1 MKYNKYKIITFLA
14 IGTLFAGSCKKFLDV
29 NTNPNIANNPGVELV
44 LPSAQVAIAHVVGG
58 QFQINGSF
66 WAQYWTQSPLANQ
79 YKQYD
84 QNQPSSDNYNTSWRL
99 LYASALTDLNYV
111 YNTSSKKNNK
121 QYMAVAGLLTAYTFQ
136 VITDAWGDAPYKEA
150 LKALDVDGGI
160 VSPAYDAQSAIYDGI
175 VTKIDEC
182 LALIDEN
189 APIQPG
195 GDDLMYG
202 GDMNKWRIFGNTLK
216 LKVALRLSEIN
227 PAKSQAIITS
237 ISTDPTFNGFI
248 MSASEEAKI
257 SFSTSG
263 GSQNPLY
270 SEIVGVGNTQNIY
283 GSKTCIDSLN
293 SNFDPRA
300 YIFYN
305 PTASGVVGIAQGDF
319 NNAATAAGK
328 SIASHYVGAE
338 ANNDESGAAPVKF
351 ISVYESLFLQAEATA
366 RGWLIGA
373 GTDQELFEAGI
384 AESFKAYL
392 TDADVEEIIRDSLPG
407 ELNEFV
413 VNLDYAIYR
422 YIHGDTVT
430 GYLGGDTVAN
440 TNLPASNWGSY
451 PAAGTTQEKIRH
463 IVTQKW
469 FSMCGNQG
477 FEAWTEWR
485 RTGYPDFLVTSVNS
499 LIGASKPVR
508 FIYPTEEINL
518 NANFPGVK
526 QVTQKMWWDA
536 N

>member
-1 MKYNKYKIITFLA
+1 MGY
-14 IGTLFAGSCKKFLDV
+14 
-29 NTNPNIANNPGVELV
+29 
-44 LPSAQVAIAHVVGG
+44 
-58 QFQINGSF
+58 
-66 WAQYWTQSPLANQ
+66 
-79 YKQYD
+79 
-84 QNQPSSDNYNTSWRL
+84 
-99 LYASALTDLNYV
+99 
-111 YNTSSKKNNK
+111 
-121 QYMAVAGLLTAYTFQ
+121 
-136 VITDAWGDAPYKEA
+136 
-150 LKALDVDGGI
+150 
-160 VSPAYDAQSAIYDGI
+160 
-175 VTKIDEC
+175 
-182 LALIDEN
+182 
-189 APIQPG
+189 
-195 GDDLMYG
+195 
-202 GDMNKWRIFGNTLK
+202 TLK

-440 TNLPASNWGSY
+440 TNLPATNWGSY

>member
-1 MKYNKYKIITFLA
+1 MKYNRIKLITVLA
-14 IGTLFAGSCKKFLDV
+14 LGSLFAGGCKKYLDV
-29 NTNPNIANNPGVELV
+29 NKNPNIANNPGVEVV

-111 YNTSSKKNNK
+111 YNTASGKNNK
-121 QYMAVAGLLTAYTFQ
+121 QYMAVAGLLTAYTYQ
-136 VITDAWGDAPYKEA
+136 VITDAWGDAPFTEA
-150 LKALDVDGGI
+150 LKALDADGGN
-160 VSPAYDAQSAIYDGI
+160 VSPAYDLQSVIYDGI
-175 VTKIDEC
+175 IAKIDESI
-182 LALIDEN
+182 ALIDES
-189 APIQPG
+189 APVHPG

-202 GDMNKWRIFGNTLK
+202 GDMSMWRTFGYTLK
-216 LKVALRLSEIN
+216 LKVAMRLSEVN
-227 PAKSQAIITS
+227 PAKAQATIASITA
-237 ISTDPTFNGFI
+237 DPNFLYFI
-248 MSASEEAKI
+248 TTEGEEAKI
-257 SFSTSG
+257 RFSEAG
-263 GSQNPLY
+263 GSQNPVY

-283 GSKTCIDSLN
+283 GSATCIDSMK
-293 SNFDPRA
+293 SNFDPRVG
-300 YIFYN
+300 IFYV
-305 PTASGVVGIAQGDF
+305 PSGGNVVGITQGDF
-319 NNAATAAGK
+319 NNAANAAGK

-338 ANNDESGAAPVKF
+338 ALNDASGAAPVRF
-351 ISVYESLFLQAEATA
+351 LSSYESLFLQAEATA
-366 RGWLIGA
+366 RGWLTGS
-373 GTDQELFEAGI
+373 GSDQDLFEAGI
-384 AESFKAYL
+384 AESFRAYL
-392 TDADVEEIIRDSLPG
+392 TDADVHEIIRDSLPG
-407 ELNEFV
+407 EYNEFE

-430 GYLGGDTVAN
+430 GYLGGDSVDLY
-440 TNLPASNWGSY
+440 NLPAANWGAY
-451 PAAGTTQEKIRH
+451 PTGGTVEDKVRH
-463 IVTQKW
+463 IITQKW

-477 FEAWTEWR
+477 FEAWNEWK
-485 RTGYPDFLVTSVNS
+485 RTGYPDFFVTSVNS
-499 LIGASKPVR
+499 LIGTNKPVR

>member
-1 MKYNKYKIITFLA
+1 M
-14 IGTLFAGSCKKFLDV
+14 
-29 NTNPNIANNPGVELV
+29 V

-257 SFSTSG
+257 SF
-263 GSQNPLY
+263 Q
-270 SEIVGVGNTQNIY
+270 
-283 GSKTCIDSLN
+283 
-293 SNFDPRA
+293 
-300 YIFYN
+300 
-305 PTASGVVGIAQGDF
+305 
-319 NNAATAAGK
+319 
-328 SIASHYVGAE
+328 
-338 ANNDESGAAPVKF
+338 
-351 ISVYESLFLQAEATA
+351 LQAEVK
-366 RGWLIGA
+366 IH
-373 GTDQELFEAGI
+373 
-384 AESFKAYL
+384 
-392 TDADVEEIIRDSLPG
+392 
-407 ELNEFV
+407 
-413 VNLDYAIYR
+413 
-422 YIHGDTVT
+422 YI
-430 GYLGGDTVAN
+430 LK
-440 TNLPASNWGSY
+440 S
-451 PAAGTTQEKIRH
+451 
-463 IVTQKW
+463 
-469 FSMCGNQG
+469 
-477 FEAWTEWR
+477 
-485 RTGYPDFLVTSVNS
+485 
-499 LIGASKPVR
+499 
-508 FIYPTEEINL
+508 
-518 NANFPGVK
+518 
-526 QVTQKMWWDA
+526 
-536 N
+536 

>member
-14 IGTLFAGSCKKFLDV
+14 IGSLFVGSCKKYLDV
-29 NTNPNIANNPGVELV
+29 NSNPNIANNPNVEAV

-99 LYASALTDLNYV
+99 LYASALADLQYV
-111 YNTSSKKNNK
+111 YNTASATNSK

-136 VITDAWGDAPYKEA
+136 VITDAWGDVPFKEA
-150 LKALDVDGGI
+150 LKLKVDGGNE
-160 VSPAYDAQSAIYDGI
+160 SPAYDLQSAIYDGI
-175 VTKIDEC
+175 VTKIDDAI
-182 LALIDEN
+182 ALIDEN
-189 APIQPG
+189 SAVHPG

-202 GDMNKWRIFGNTLK
+202 GDMSMWRTFGYTLK
-216 LKVALRLSEIN
+216 LKVGMRLSEVN
-227 PAKSQAIITS
+227 PAKAQAIISSITS
-237 ISTDPTFNGFI
+237 DPGFMYFITTDF
-248 MSASEEAKI
+248 EEAKI
-257 SFSTSG
+257 RFSTAG

-270 SEIVGVGNTQNIY
+270 SEIVGLGNTQNIY
-283 GSKTCIDSLN
+283 GSATCIDSMN
-293 SNFDPRA
+293 SNFDPRVGVF
-300 YIFYN
+300 YI
-305 PTASGVVGIAQGDF
+305 PISGPVQGITQGDF
-319 NNAATAAGK
+319 NNAGNAAGK

-351 ISVYESLFLQAEATA
+351 ISSYESLFLQAEATA
-366 RGWLIGA
+366 RGWLVG
-373 GTDQELFEAGI
+373 GNDQALFEAGI
-384 AESFKAYL
+384 AESFRAYL
-392 TDADVEEIIRDSLPG
+392 TDADVSEIIRDSLPS
-407 ELNEFV
+407 EYNEFKV
-413 VNLDYAIYR
+413 DLNYAIYR

-440 TNLPASNWGSY
+440 TNLPATNWGSY

-499 LIGASKPVR
+499 LIGTSKPVR

-526 QVTQKMWWDA
+526 QVTQKMWWDL

>member
-1 MKYNKYKIITFLA
+1 MKYNKYKLLTFLA
-14 IGTLFAGSCKKFLDV
+14 IGALFAGSCRKYLDV
-29 NTNPNIANNPGVELV
+29 NTNPNIANNPGVEVV

-111 YNTSSKKNNK
+111 YNSASAKNNK
-121 QYMAVAGLLTAYTFQ
+121 QYMAIAGLLTAYTYQ
-136 VITDAWGDAPYKEA
+136 VITDAWGDAPFKEA
-150 LKALDVDGGI
+150 LKALEADGGN
-160 VSPAYDAQSAIYDGI
+160 VSPAYDMQSVIYDGI
-175 VTKIDEC
+175 IAKIDESV
-182 LALIDEN
+182 ALIDEN
-189 APIQPG
+189 APVHPG

-202 GDMNKWRIFGNTLK
+202 GDMSMWRTFAYTLK
-216 LKVALRLSEIN
+216 LKVGMRLSEVN
-227 PAKSQAIITS
+227 PAKAQATIASITA
-237 ISTDPTFNGFI
+237 DPNFMYFI
-248 MSASEEAKI
+248 TTEGEEAKI
-257 SFSTSG
+257 RFSEAG
-263 GSQNPLY
+263 GSQNPVY

-283 GSKTCIDSLN
+283 GSKTVIDSMN
-293 SNFDPRA
+293 ANFDPRVN
-300 YIFYN
+300 IFFV
-305 PTASGVVGIAQGDF
+305 PGASGVVGIAQGDF
-319 NNAATAAGK
+319 NNAANAAGK

-338 ANNDESGAAPVKF
+338 AGNDASGAAPVRLL
-351 ISVYESLFLQAEATA
+351 SSYESLFLQAEATA
-366 RGWLIGA
+366 RGWLTGS
-373 GTDQELFEAGI
+373 GTDDQLFEAGI
-384 AESFKAYL
+384 AESFHAYL
-392 TDADVEEIIRDSLPG
+392 TDGDVAELIRDSLPG
-407 ELNEFV
+407 EYNEFV
-413 VNLDYAIYR
+413 VNLNYSIYR

-430 GYLGGDTVAN
+430 GYLGGDTVDN
-440 TNLPASNWGSY
+440 SNLPASYWGAY
-451 PAAGTTQEKIRH
+451 PTGGTVQEKIRH

-499 LIGASKPVR
+499 LIGTNKPVR